1 MAMSPND
8 PTNHHDEWEER
19 SARMR
24 ERWEAR
30 RARRMGR
37 SSQGGIYTGHGPGGR
52 LVIGSIVLVL
62 GILFLLENLGIVY
75 VERIWSFWPV
85 ILIGMG
91 IGRVVEGG
99 SWHSRFWGS
108 TVAAVGLVLLANSL
122 GYLPWFFWRS
132 LWPILMICWG
142 IVILLRGFGKQGS
155 WTASSFVH

>member
-30 RARRMGR
+30 RARRMAR
-37 SSQGGIYTGHGPGGR
+37 ASQGGIYTGHGPGGR

-75 VERIWSFWPV
+75 VARLWEFWPV
-85 ILIGMG
+85 ILIGVG
-91 IGRVVEGG
+91 IARIVEGRG
-99 SWHSRFWGS
+99 LHTRLLGAM
-108 TVAAVGLVLLANSL
+108 VAAIGLLFLANNL
-122 GYLPWFFWRS
+122 GYLPWNLWRL
-132 LWPILMICWG
+132 LWPLLLIFWG
-142 IVILLRGFGKQGS
+142 IVILL
-155 WTASSFVH
+155 